1 MGAIWGWIGTHYSD
15 FSAKVANEWKMKVAR
30 GPNLSKIFDQP
41 LNHHTTLQIS
51 AKIEFFLNISHKCF
65 AFWHRWAVQHC
76 CCHCRWYDAEEVLMN
91 GNFWIKPPWICVA
104 FDMLAFQHCW
114 QWRESS
120 YKWQLTST
128 AIQHHSSG
136 QSFWSDKIS
145 YPNWQREKIVKFLK
159 YFTMFEHFL
168 GNVEACLNL
177 VI

>member
-1 MGAIWGWIGTHYSD
+1 MRMDRNPLLRFLCKSCQWMEDEGGSRT
-15 FSAKVANEWKMKVAR
+15 KLEQ
-30 GPNLSKIFDQP
+30 NLWSTFESS
-41 LNHHTTLQIS
+41 HHTPNICKNWVFLKIS
-51 AKIEFFLNISHKCF
+51 LKYF
-65 AFWHRWAVQHC
+65 AFWHRWAVQHY

-128 AIQHHSSG
+128 ATQHHSSG

-145 YPNWQREKIVKFLK
+145 YPNWQREKIVKFSK